1 MAKINKNTPDQNVS
15 TPPGMSMEDMAAF
28 RAFQAARAAGNVT
41 LPPGPAAVG
50 AAQAVAG
57 GPIAL
62 TGGPAKLRDD
72 SPDGAGREVYVRDLP
87 TRMTLTFPD
96 GRTAAFDLEPRNFA
110 SGKPGVGAFG
120 KLPVKLV
127 DGSNGALQVSVNL
140 PLCKPSTGK
149 PSGGAPKA

>member
-1 MAKINKNTPDQNVS
+1 MAKIKNTPDQNVS

-28 RAFQAARAAGNVT
+28 RAFQAARAAGS
-41 LPPGPAAVG
+41 GPAAVG
-50 AAQAVAG
+50 AAQAAAG

-87 TRMTLTFPD
+87 NRLTFTFPD
-96 GRTAAFDLEPRNFA
+96 GRTAAFDLEPRNFS
-110 SGKPGVGAFG
+110 SGKPGVGGFG

-127 DGSNGALQVSVNL
+127 DGSQGALQVSVNL
-140 PLCKPSTGK
+140 PLCKPSTGR